1 MTQCNYCSGCD
12 DGEIGHPKCNI
23 DFLFALWAYRPVHV
37 CPPLP
42 GTTVLGL
49 DGRNLADVLPVNF
62 LELFSRCVAL

>member
-1 MTQCNYCSGCD
+1 MSQCNDGGGCD
-12 DGEIGHPKCNI
+12 DDEIRSPKFSI
-23 DFLFALWAYRPVHV
+23 DLLFALWPYRPVHV